1 MDEQVQA
8 FFDKGREYVDIASQ
22 KGCELVERTRLSIK
36 ISEAKSELKKDYVRL
51 GKLAYKAIEKDS
63 DEYAEEMK
71 IIANC
76 IAIDKERLEFLS
88 QELFEIQGMKIC
100 AQCGEKNTEKAK
112 YCNNCGTE
120 I

>member
-8 FFDKGREYVDIASQ
+8 FIDKGREYVDMAGQ

-36 ISEAKSELKKDYVRL
+36 ISEAKSELRKDYIRL
-51 GKLAYKAIEKDS
+51 GKLAYMAIEKDS
-63 DEYAEEMK
+63 DEYADEMK
-71 IIANC
+71 VIANC
-76 IAIDKERLEFLS
+76 IAIDKERLDFLS
-88 QELFEIQGMKIC
+88 QELSEIRGMKIC
-100 AQCGEKNTEKAK
+100 PQCGGKNTEKAK

>member
-1 MDEQVQA
+1 MDEQLQA
-8 FFDKGREYVDIASQ
+8 FIDKGRDLVDIASQ

-36 ISEAKSELKKDYVRL
+36 ISEAKAEIRKDYIRL
-51 GKLAYKAIEKDS
+51 GMLAYKAIEKDS

-71 IIANC
+71 TIAQL
-76 IAIDKERLEFLS
+76 IAIDKERLDFLY
-88 QELFEIQGMKIC
+88 QELSEIRGMKIC
-100 AQCGEKNTEKAK
+100 ANCNCKNAENAK

>member
-8 FFDKGREYVDIASQ
+8 FFDKGREYVDAATQ

-36 ISEAKSELKKDYVRL
+36 ISEAKSELRKDYIRL
-51 GKLAYKAIEKDS
+51 GKIAYEAIKKDS
-63 DEYAEEMK
+63 DEYADEMK
-71 IIANC
+71 TIADC
-76 IAIDKERLEFLS
+76 IAIDKERLEFLT
-88 QELFEIQGMKIC
+88 QELSEIRGMKIC
-100 AQCGEKNTEKAK
+100 AQCGGKNAENAK